1 MKKIYYTIGEVSRIT
16 GVQPHILRY
25 WESLFQQLSPT
36 RSRAGKRVYKEKDIN
51 TVLQLK
57 ELIQDRKYSTAGAK
71 KELKKQSK
79 SDHEQPVRAALPA
92 DVVRDLRRIRLF
104 LNDLLQKI

>member
-1 MKKIYYTIGEVSRIT
+1 MKKLYYTIGEVSRIT

-25 WESLFQQLSPT
+25 WESLFPQLSPT
-36 RSRAGKRVYKEKDIN
+36 RSRAGKRVYKEKDID
-51 TVLQLK
+51 TILQLK

-71 KELKKQSK
+71 KQLKKQST
-79 SDHEQPVRAALPA
+79 SDHELTDRTKLPA

-104 LNDLLQKI
+104 LNELLQKL